1 MSTTPPGP
9 AAGMHAA
16 VVHVAGQADTARAL
30 GSGEVDALATPRLIA
45 WLEEATCLALA
56 DALGAGQTSVGIAID
71 ITHVRASPV
80 GATIECRA
88 SVHSVDGSKVRFAVL
103 AEQDGRVIAQGEVTR
118 AVVDRA
124 EFDARLGGVRD

>member
-1 MSTTPPGP
+1 MSPTAPGP
-9 AAGMHAA
+9 APGMHAT
-16 VVHVAGQADTARAL
+16 VVQVVGRADTARAL

-56 DALGAGQTSVGIAID
+56 DALDAGQTSVGIAID

-88 SVHSVDGSKVRFAVL
+88 SVRSVDGSRVCFAVL
-103 AEQDGRVIAQGEVTR
+103 AEQDGRVVAQGEVTR

-124 EFDARLGGVRD
+124 AFDARLGGVRG